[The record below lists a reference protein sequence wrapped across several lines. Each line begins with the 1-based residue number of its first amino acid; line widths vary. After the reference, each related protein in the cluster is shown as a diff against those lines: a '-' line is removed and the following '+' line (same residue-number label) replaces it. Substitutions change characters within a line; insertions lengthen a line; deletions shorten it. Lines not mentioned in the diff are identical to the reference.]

1 MTQTSEKVNRKL
13 NTRTISHRAPMSA
26 NLNAHEVNSMK
37 NNDSVSNTP
46 SGDNCD
52 IAANMDADDIDFLT
66 EATQSL
72 ITPDQA
78 KAGKQESD
86 LSKFLLAAG
95 AHDEGNAQCVHFQH
109 NGKFAYNDANGW
121 LAYDGKKW
129 VQDGAEAILD
139 RAIVHTL
146 KSRARAVIDSKQ
158 MERYSKV
165 LKKCIPS
172 SGVVSG
178 AKSLLTSLSY
188 TSVNGFDSDPDKL
201 NCSNGV
207 VDLRTGE
214 IIPHSPAQRF
224 THCTNAVYNPKAD
237 QSVWVNWLTDAVGK
251 EVADYLQLAVGYS
264 ATGHTREE
272 VLFYL
277 FGPPRS
283 GKGTFTETL
292 IELFAK
298 PLATEVNFSTF
309 TAQRTGDSQNFDL
322 APLKPCRF
330 VAASESNQYE
340 RFNEAKVKALTGGNE
355 IYCAFKH
362 KTHFGYK
369 PQFKIWLSSNQPV
382 NADPDDDATWGRI
395 RVIEFGKS
403 NLGKEDKSL
412 KHRMKSPEVLE
423 GVLAWVIEGAMK
435 WYALGSAGLPEL
447 ESSRVIKDKQRGDLD
462 NVQAWINECCTV
474 DSTLFV
480 SNTMLYLGYERWCRD
495 NGVEPKK
502 QNSLSKSLV
511 KKGFANKSA
520 KVDGKVVRGFSGFGL
535 A

>member
-1 MTQTSEKVNRKL
+1 MTRTTAKVNSKRNIKQTQSDMIAILPKGDHMSKSNISKNEL
-13 NTRTISHRAPMSA
+13 N
-26 NLNAHEVNSMK
+26 VNGEIM
-37 NNDSVSNTP
+37 D
-46 SGDNCD
+46 GDD
-52 IAANMDADDIDFLT
+52 LDFLA
-66 EATQSL
+66 EATKSL
-72 ITPDQA
+72 ITPEQA
-78 KAGKQESD
+78 ITEKYESD
-86 LSKFLLAAG
+86 LTKFLLSAG
-95 AHDEGNAQCVHFQH
+95 AHDEGNAQCVHYMYK
-109 NGKFAYNDANGW
+109 GKFAYNDANGW
-121 LAYDGKKW
+121 MAYDGKKW
-129 VQDGAEAILD
+129 TRDGAEAILD
-139 RAIVHTL
+139 RCIIKMFEARL
-146 KSRARAVIDSKQ
+146 RAVVNSKQ
-158 MERYSKV
+158 MDRYGHII
-165 LKKCIPS
+165 KKSVPNSSAI
-172 SGVVSG
+172 SGVK
-178 AKSLLTSLSY
+178 ALLTSLSY
-188 TSVNGFDSDPDKL
+188 TSVNEFDNEPDKL
-201 NCSNGV
+201 NCLNGV
-207 VDLRTGE
+207 VDLHTGK
-214 IIPHSPAQRF
+214 ITPHSPEQKF
-224 THCTNAVYNPKAD
+224 THCTSVGYYPNAD
-237 QSVWVNWLTDAVGK
+237 QLVWKNWLIETVGQDA
-251 EVADYLQLAVGYS
+251 ADYLQLAVGYS

-292 IELFAK
+292 IELFTK

-330 VAASESNQYE
+330 VAASESNAYE

-412 KHRMKSPEVLE
+412 KHRMKSKEVLE
-423 GVLAWVIEGAMK
+423 GVLAWVIEGAMR
-435 WYALGSAGLPEL
+435 WYDLGSVGLPEM
-447 ESSRVIKDKQRGDLD
+447 ETSKDIKSKQRSELD
-462 NVQAWINECCTV
+462 NVQAWINECCV
-474 DSTLFV
+474 VGNNLFV
-480 SNTMLYLGYERWCRD
+480 SNTMLYTSYEKWCRD

-520 KVDGKVVRGFSGFGL
+520 KVDSKVVRGFSGFGL
-535 A
+535 S

>member
-1 MTQTSEKVNRKL
+1 MQSKVKVNSERKTQTVK
-13 NTRTISHRAPMSA
+13 HRAPMSA
-26 NLNAHEVNSMK
+26 NSLAHEANPM
-37 NNDSVSNTP
+37 NNNNSVSDTLTP
-46 SGDNCD
+46 VN
-52 IAANMDADDIDFLT
+52 IEIMADEDIDFLS
-66 EATQSL
+66 EATEVL
-72 ITPDQA
+72 ITPDVA
-78 KAGKQESD
+78 RANKQESD
-86 LSKFLLAAG
+86 LSKFLLSAG
-95 AHDEGNAQCVHFQH
+95 AHDEGNAQCIHFQH

-146 KSRARAVIDSKQ
+146 ESRARAAIDSKQ
-158 MERYSKV
+158 MERYSKII
-165 LKKCIPS
+165 KKSIPT
-172 SGVVSG
+172 SGAVSG

-188 TSVNGFDSDPDKL
+188 ASVDKFDSDPDKL

-207 VDLRTGE
+207 VDLRTGK
-214 IIPHSPAQRF
+214 IAPHSPEQRF
-224 THCTNAVYNPKAD
+224 THCANAAYNPKAD
-237 QSVWVNWLTDAVGK
+237 QSVWVNWLIDTVGQ
-251 EVADYLQLAVGYS
+251 EAADYLQMAVGYS
-264 ATGHTREE
+264 ATGQTREE

-292 IELFAK
+292 LELFGS
-298 PLATEVNFSTF
+298 PLAKEVNFSTF

-330 VAASESNQYE
+330 VAASESNAYE

-355 IYCAFKH
+355 VYCAFKH
-362 KTHFGYK
+362 RSHFNYK

-423 GVLAWVIEGAMK
+423 GVLAWAIEGAMK
-435 WYALGSAGLPEL
+435 WDALGNAGLPEL
-447 ESSRVIKDKQRGDLD
+447 ETSRSLKDKQRGELD
-462 NVQAWINECCTV
+462 NIQAWINERCV
-474 DSTLFV
+474 VKSDLFV
-480 SNTMLYLGYERWCRD
+480 ANSLMYLSYESWCKE

-502 QNSLSKSLV
+502 QKGLSQSLIR
-511 KKGFANKSA
+511 KGFSGEAR
-520 KVDGKVVRGFSGFGL
+520 KVDGKTVRGFSGLGL
-535 A
+535 V